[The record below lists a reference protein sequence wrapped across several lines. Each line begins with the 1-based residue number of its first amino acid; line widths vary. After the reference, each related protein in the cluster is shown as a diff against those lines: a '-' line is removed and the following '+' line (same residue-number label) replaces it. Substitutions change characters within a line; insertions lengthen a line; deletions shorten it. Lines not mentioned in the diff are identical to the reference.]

1 MAWSGSVQPVASSK
15 AKIRGMMARV
25 ARFMRSLYERR
36 RGAAIEVPA
45 MIPQKSSSSGGGGVH
60 LSVHGL
66 VAAQRVAV
74 RTVAPA
80 LVMTLEAAVAQVES
94 GRIEA
99 TLDRSV
105 CLVVPMAILAFEE
118 PAARRM
124 TRAHRRLGVDLARLT
139 RWVGSVT
146 VLPRT
151 LWVHEVVHRY
161 VFERYTLG
169 QHQNTATRFLE
180 TEILKEIYFLFRD
193 REEGADRQSAARRYG
208 ASVERAIG
216 YIESQLFGEIDVAGL
231 AARVGA
237 SESTLLRAFRRE
249 AGCTPG
255 AYWRQRRL
263 EEALILLRSGRHTVA
278 EVATRVGY
286 DNPTAFGFAFG
297 KRFGKPPSSYLP
309 KNPARRA
316 P

>member
-1 MAWSGSVQPVASSK
+1 
-15 AKIRGMMARV
+15 
-25 ARFMRSLYERR
+25 
-36 RGAAIEVPA
+36 
-45 MIPQKSSSSGGGGVH
+45 MIPQKSSSSGGSGVH

-105 CLVVPMAILAFEE
+105 CLVVPARSRLVMRAATPSSRLAILAFEE

-124 TRAHRRLGVDLARLT
+124 ARAHRRLGVDLARLT